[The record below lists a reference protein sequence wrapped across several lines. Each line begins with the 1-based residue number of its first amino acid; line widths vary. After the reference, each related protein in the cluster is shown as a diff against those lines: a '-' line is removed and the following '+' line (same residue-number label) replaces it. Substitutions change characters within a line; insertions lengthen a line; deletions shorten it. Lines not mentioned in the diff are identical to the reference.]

1 VSRIA
6 TARAV
11 ALFALAGTLVC
22 IAGWLLPAARAN
34 GWPGIVILLLVLAP
48 LVLGLRG
55 LALARLRTARWLS
68 LLLPFYGA
76 LFLVGAVGNPDA
88 RGWVTAG
95 AFAAALGFGAVVG
108 WVRRGAPDA
117 RAR

>member
-1 VSRIA
+1 MSQVA
-6 TARAV
+6 TARVV
-11 ALFALAGTLVC
+11 ALGALAGTLAC
-22 IAGWLLPAARAN
+22 LTAWLLPPAIAN
-34 GWPGIVILLLVLAP
+34 GWPGIAILLLVLVP
-48 LVLGLRG
+48 LLLGLRG

-76 LFLVGAVGNPDA
+76 LLLVGAVGNPGA

-95 AFAAALGFGAVVG
+95 AFAVALAFGAVVG

-117 RAR
+117 RSR

>member
-1 VSRIA
+1 MA

-11 ALFALAGTLVC
+11 ALLALAGTVVC
-22 IAGWLLPAARAN
+22 VAGWLLPQAAAS
-34 GWPGIVILLLVLAP
+34 GWPGTAILLLVLAP
-48 LVLGLRG
+48 LLLGLRG

-88 RGWVTAG
+88 RGWVSAG
-95 AFAAALGFGAVVG
+95 AFSATLAFGAAVG
-108 WVRRGAPDA
+108 WIRRGAPDA
-117 RAR
+117 RSR

>member
-1 VSRIA
+1 MA
-6 TARAV
+6 PARAV
-11 ALFALAGTLVC
+11 ALLALAGTVIC
-22 IAGWLLPAARAN
+22 IAGWLLPPATAN

-48 LVLGLRG
+48 LALGLRG

-76 LFLVGAVGNPDA
+76 LLLVGAAGNPDA

-95 AFAAALGFGAVVG
+95 AFATALAFGAVVG

-117 RAR
+117 RSR

>member
-1 VSRIA
+1 MA

-11 ALFALAGTLVC
+11 TLLALAGTMIC
-22 IAGWLLPAARAN
+22 IAGWLLPLASAS
-34 GWPGIVILLLVLAP
+34 GWPGIALLLLVLAP
-48 LVLGLRG
+48 LALGWRG

-95 AFAAALGFGAVVG
+95 AFAAALAFGAVLG

-117 RAR
+117 RSR